1 MFLAIL
7 FVFGGSGR
15 SGTWTRENNIGP
27 GDGMVQVACTIKPE
41 RLDTLLDSAFEVV
54 DAISVS

>member
-1 MFLAIL
+1 MCLAIL
-7 FVFGGSGR
+7 SVFGGSGR
-15 SGTWTRENNIGP
+15 SGTWTREDNIGR